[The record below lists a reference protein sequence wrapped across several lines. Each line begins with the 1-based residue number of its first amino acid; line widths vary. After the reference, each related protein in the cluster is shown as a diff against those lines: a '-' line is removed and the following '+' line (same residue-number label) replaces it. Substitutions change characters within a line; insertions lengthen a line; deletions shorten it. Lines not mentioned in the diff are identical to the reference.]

1 MKNKYIFLL
10 IIILIVHSIFVI
22 LSMNQPFHGDEVAFP
37 ECAKGVLENGKPI
50 LDFSA
55 FRPNFQCLWHPPLYI
70 YLIALSAFIFGK
82 NIYSFRMISAIF
94 NLLTILLVY
103 LITKEIFKNNKNKE
117 IIALVASFIY
127 AFNPLTIQSSIIM
140 DIDGGLLNFFTML
153 FIYLFIKNK
162 KFYWLIFSLLF
173 IFWSKE
179 TGPVLLFA
187 SIFLFYISQ
196 KEWKNVIKF
205 IGVFLISF
213 LLYLA
218 TFFVYTN
225 ILGLDFSKPFVFN
238 MSSNVGTFNLIRNSE
253 FYVYL
258 LKSAWSLKSF
268 FYFAVPFF
276 IILFIFNSIRFYRG
290 ILKKKRIE
298 QDEKS
303 LYLLNI
309 FSFVSI
315 IFFTLLGLTAWGF
328 PKYHITVLPSMAI
341 FIAGTLNFKEFKEI
355 KLKDILTRII
365 LLIIILSIY
374 FIFIIGN
381 PLLPEFDASA
391 RGTVQS
397 SKIFEESKLVIY
409 SFILY
414 VIIPFIIS
422 MLLFIRIK
430 RKILLSLIFLIVF
443 IYFYINILHANV
455 EYSTYSKY
463 GDYGVNE
470 VVDYF
475 KNNNIPPNK
484 IATYPHIGYYLGMSD
499 YYDITYANNRVER
512 FKDYI
517 VNNKNITYITFYE
530 RDIDRVGKENMNY
543 FNFEKKIGTYYI
555 YKRK

>member
-37 ECAKGVLENGKPI
+37 ECVKGVLENGKPI

-82 NIYSFRMISAIF
+82 NVYSFRMVSAIF
-94 NLLTILLVY
+94 NLFTILLVY

-117 IIALVASFIY
+117 IIALIASFIY

-153 FIYLFIKNK
+153 FIYFFIKNK
-162 KFYWLIFSLLF
+162 KFYWIIFSLLF

-179 TGPVLLFA
+179 TGPVLLFT
-187 SIFLFYISQ
+187 SIFLFYASQ

-205 IGVFLISF
+205 VGVFLISF

-218 TFFVYTN
+218 TFFIYTN

-238 MSSNVGTFNLIRNSE
+238 MSSNVGTFNLIKNSE

-258 LKSAWSLKSF
+258 LQSAWSFKSF

-276 IILFIFNSIRFYRG
+276 VILFIFNSIKFYNE

-298 QDEKS
+298 QDEKN

-315 IFFTLLGLTAWGF
+315 IFFILLGATAWGF
-328 PKYHITVLPSMAI
+328 PKYHITALPSMAI
-341 FIAGTLNFKEFKEI
+341 FIAGKLNFKKFKEI
-355 KLKDILTRII
+355 KLKNTLTRII
-365 LLIIILSIY
+365 LLTIILSLY
-374 FIFIIGN
+374 FIFIVGN

-397 SKIFEESKLVIY
+397 SKIFEESKLVAY

-414 VIIPFIIS
+414 AIIPFIIS

-443 IYFYINILHANV
+443 IYFYINILHTSV

-463 GDYGVNE
+463 GDYGINE

-484 IATYPHIGYYLGMSD
+484 IATYPNIGYYIGMSN
-499 YYDITYANNRVER
+499 YYDITYGNTRVER
-512 FKDYI
+512 FRDYI
-517 VNNKNITYITFYE
+517 INNKNITYITLYE
-530 RDIDRVGKENMNY
+530 RDIERVGKENMDY